1 MRGGEGRGE
10 GRWEKWEV
18 EHGLWAKGLR
28 WGMVCRIRGLES
40 WGGGQAKASEC
51 HWSLWVEA
59 VG

>member
-28 WGMVCRIRGLES
+28 WGMVCRVREDL
-40 WGGGQAKASEC
+40 
-51 HWSLWVEA
+51 SLGVEA
-59 VG
+59 RLRPQNATGLSGWRL